1 MAKMILS
8 KQGLQKQ
15 RENMRLYERVL
26 PSLELKRMQLMG
38 ELKRAEQQLA
48 AFSRDAEKFGQTV
61 SEQIPMLADS
71 ETDLSGLV
79 EITSVHIDEENVVG
93 VKLPLLGDVKFR
105 VASYSPLAIPHW
117 TDLLTEK
124 IKEMVYRRIT
134 VQVAARRVHLLER
147 AVRKITQRT
156 NLFEKILIPEA
167 KENIRKIRIYLADA
181 DRAAVIRSKITKG
194 IRKKQALALEG
205 SPK

>member
-26 PSLELKRMQLMG
+26 PSLELKRMQLMA
-38 ELKRAEQQLA
+38 ELKRAELRLA
-48 AFSRDAEKFGQTV
+48 AFRKDAEQFGQTA
-61 SEQIPMLADS
+61 SEQLPMLADS
-71 ETDLSGLV
+71 EMDLSGLV
-79 EITSVHIDEENVVG
+79 EIASVHIGEENVVG
-93 VKLPLLGDVKFR
+93 VRLPVLGDVKFH
-105 VASYSPLAIPHW
+105 VASYSPLARPHW

-124 IKEMVYRRIT
+124 IKEMVSRRIT
-134 VQVAARRVHLLER
+134 VQVAVRRVFILER

-167 KENIRKIRIYLADA
+167 KGNIRKIRIYLADA

-194 IRKKQALALEG
+194 IRRKQAMALRG